1 MEEKIIIRSTP
12 FVTLKTLLIFVI
24 VGALLGIMVAS
35 LFSAGERAD
44 RLAEAEP
51 IFEQYE
57 SHIETYK
64 NAKKKEQRGEEL
76 DYYEET
82 ILSYSTASKYAISRF
97 YFDYERNILEDY
109 ASPEDYASAGAAPY
123 IAVGIGLAFTI
134 SFFGLIYYL
143 LLRSLQV
150 TVTDKRVYGHTG
162 WFRDISIPLYAVT
175 SVSTLPFRGFIVG
188 SASVKIPLFWVRNY
202 KAMYKTLNELL
213 MNAPVASVAPT
224 APIAPVAPIA
234 PAAPAPAAP
243 AAPAPAATAPT
254 ARTSI
259 APEAPNNL
267 PPQVAM
273 QAAVQ
278 SAVQASNNPAPE
290 LPTPGKPTAPAPAA
304 SPAASPAV
312 TTGGTQIG
320 KCTICGKA
328 NVPVTTVSVNV
339 AGRVRVRHFC
349 DECNAKR

>member
-44 RLAEAEP
+44 RLSEAEP

-57 SHIETYK
+57 SLIETYK
-64 NAKKKEQRGEEL
+64 DAKKKEQRGEEL

-97 YFDYERNILEDY
+97 YFDYERNILEEY

-175 SVSTLPFRGFIVG
+175 GVSTLPFRGFIVG

-213 MNAPVASVAPT
+213 MNAPVPSVAPT

-234 PAAPAPAAP
+234 PAASAPT
-243 AAPAPAATAPT
+243 APAATAPT

-290 LPTPGKPTAPAPAA
+290 LPTPGKPTAPSPAA